1 MINSPLVKHDARIL
15 PPVLLGRKNGGENET
30 SLYEDLL
37 SAYVLDTGNR
47 EINITIQSSQSGERV
62 RTINSS
68 NQHDGCPAVI
78 KQEAGPSRKE

>member
-1 MINSPLVKHDARIL
+1 MPGFFPQSYW
-15 PPVLLGRKNGGENET
+15 GEKNGGENET
-30 SLYEDLL
+30 SLYKDLL

-68 NQHDGCPAVI
+68 NQQDGCPAVI